1 MLTSPPE
8 EIQDLV
14 SYVHNEDGLIIGE
27 QISEDATAEQKAL
40 FERYMQECRDLRNQA
55 IKINIGNE
63 HS

>member
-14 SYVHNEDGLIIGE
+14 SYVYDEDGLIIGE
-27 QISEDATAEQKAL
+27 QISKDATAEQKAL
-40 FERYMQECRDLRNQA
+40 FERYMQECRDLRKQA
-55 IKINIGNE
+55 FNINIGNE